1 MTGPLAESERAW
13 DERQR
18 ALGCTPQAVL
28 FKRFPGWLNAWLHRR
43 HVRFVLENLPPRA
56 ERILDAGCGWGR
68 LSRAVRDA
76 RPGAVIEGV
85 EFCQAFAEQF
95 ERSIGYCHRVAIQQF
110 RPERSY
116 DAILVVTLLM
126 YLAEAE
132 RGGVLST
139 LWESLSPGGRLICIE
154 PAAELAELQARL
166 PGRRPA
172 ADATSGV
179 RRFRL
184 AELTEGLRRLPGA
197 SLRSASS
204 IRLLPGLAVS
214 ALHHCV
220 SAQKATS
227 RSRA

>member
-43 HVRFVLENLPPRA
+43 HVRFVLANLPPRA
-56 ERILDAGCGWGR
+56 ERILDAGCGYGR
-68 LSRAVRDA
+68 LARTVRDA
-76 RPGAVIEGV
+76 RPQAVIEGV
-85 EFCQAFAEQF
+85 EFCGAFAEQF
-95 ERSIGYCHRVAIQQF
+95 ENSIGRCHRVPIQEF

-116 DAILVVTLLM
+116 DAILIVTLLM
-126 YLAEAE
+126 YLSEAE
-132 RGGVLST
+132 RPRVLSA
-139 LWESLSPGGRLICIE
+139 LWESLNPGGRLICIE
-154 PAAELAELQARL
+154 PAAELAELQAQWL
-166 PGRRPA
+166 GSRPA

-184 AELTEGLRRLPGA
+184 AELSGSLRELPDA

-204 IRLLPGLAVS
+204 IRLLPGLAAS
-214 ALHHCV
+214 SLHHCV
-220 SAQKATS
+220 SADKATA